1 MVWAVLEA
9 RELNEMAIKAI
20 ISDCFGVLVFSG
32 HDILVKKY
40 PEYLEQFLKIQEQSD
55 LGLLH
60 RPQYDV
66 QISDITGLS
75 IDVLENK
82 YWKNNQVN
90 YPMLELLAEYR
101 KSGKYKTG
109 LLSNVSREWMGEF
122 LPIFESMQVFDA
134 TILSGDVGLIKPYP
148 KIYKLMIDKMGF
160 EPSECLMID
169 DRAANIEGAKAA
181 GMQGIVFKSF
191 EQAKLDITKSLEEN
205 NA

>member
-1 MVWAVLEA
+1 MWAVLEA

>member
-1 MVWAVLEA
+1 VVWAVLEA

>member
-1 MVWAVLEA
+1 VWAVLEA

>member
-1 MVWAVLEA
+1 
-9 RELNEMAIKAI
+9 MAIKAI